1 MRSKVGSFFLGFFIT
16 SLVLLP
22 LVGLFLHLSAKQEEA
37 RLTAE
42 SQVSIRVEP
51 GAQNI
56 FTLLLAAAGEE
67 PDLLLIRLD
76 CPANVISLAVVPRQ
90 SVLLT
95 PDGTATA
102 AQCYA
107 AAGPARVAALLG
119 DTLGYSV
126 SCYLAAVP
134 SVYDALLDDQPFRVN
149 LSGYLSAKD
158 CKTLDLDSPLCT
170 LTAVQ
175 AAALGKE
182 KGLRPDLEAALSM
195 ALWES
200 AIRQNLERAPQL
212 VEALRR
218 QSGRLLTNLTALDLS
233 RLEATLNYLSSR
245 QPRIEYQVLPGR
257 FVAGRYEFNNDT
269 LTAAKALLD

>member
-1 MRSKVGSFFLGFFIT
+1 MRSKVGSFFLGFFLT

-42 SQVSIRVEP
+42 SQVNIRVEP

-56 FTLLLAAAGEE
+56 FTLLLAAAGET
-67 PDLLLIRLD
+67 PDLLLLRLD

-95 PDGTATA
+95 PDGTATLS
-102 AQCYA
+102 QCYA

-119 DTLGYSV
+119 DTLGYPV
-126 SCYLAAVP
+126 PCYLAAVP
-134 SVYDALLDDQPFRVN
+134 AVYDSLLGSVPFRVN
-149 LSGYLSAKD
+149 LSGYLSAED
-158 CKTLDLDSPLCT
+158 CEALRLDSPICT
-170 LTAVQ
+170 LTAAQ
-175 AAALGKE
+175 AAELVHGE
-182 KGLRPDLEAALSM
+182 QLRPDLAASVSM

-200 AIRQNLERAPQL
+200 AIRQNLDRAPDL
-212 VEALRR
+212 VEELRR
-218 QSGRLLTNLTALDLS
+218 QSGRLLTNLNALDLS
-233 RLEATLNYLSSR
+233 RLETTLNHLSTR

-257 FVAGRYEFNNDT
+257 FVAGKYEFNSDT